1 MEFPVSGSRD
11 QGASAIDSAPTR
23 QRNAEP
29 AEIRMLHRSK
39 SLAALLTVAAL
50 SATLPVAAQDY
61 PRKQIE
67 IVVPFVAG
75 GTTDNIA
82 RLIAQRFS
90 ESWGQTVIVN
100 NRPGGGSTIG
110 TNAVAKAAPDG
121 HTLLV
126 TTIGFA
132 INAGMQKLPYDPI
145 KDFAA
150 ITELASLP
158 LMLVVHS
165 SLPATNLKEFVALV
179 KSKPGG
185 WDYASSGSGTSPHLA
200 TEMFKS
206 MAGIDLVHVPYKG
219 NAEAMNAL
227 LGGHVKIYFTLV
239 PAALQHVRA
248 GTLRALAV
256 TTEKRLPYLPDVPTV
271 AEEGFPGYEISSWQ
285 GAFAPAGT
293 PKDIVAKINGELVR
307 LVNTPEVRARM
318 AREGADPVGSAPEA
332 FAERVKSEIAK
343 WSKVTKDAGLAAS
356 N

>member
-1 MEFPVSGSRD
+1 MLACSRSF
-11 QGASAIDSAPTR
+11 GAVVTAGALAMIAP
-23 QRNAEP
+23 A
-29 AEIRMLHRSK
+29 
-39 SLAALLTVAAL
+39 
-50 SATLPVAAQDY
+50 AAQDY
-61 PRKQIE
+61 PKKQIE
-67 IVVPFVAG
+67 LVVPFVAG

-90 ESWGQTVIVN
+90 DSWGQTVIVS

-121 HTLLV
+121 HTLLI

-132 INAGMQKLPYDPI
+132 INAGLQKLPYDPV
-145 KDFAA
+145 KDFAPIA
-150 ITELASLP
+150 ELASLP

-200 TEMFKS
+200 TEMFKA
-206 MAGIDLVHVPYKG
+206 MAGIDLVHVPFKG

-239 PAALQHVRA
+239 PAAIQHVRA
-248 GTLRALAV
+248 GTLRPLAV
-256 TTEKRLPYLPDVPTV
+256 TTEQRLPYLPDVPTV
-271 AEEGFPGYEISSWQ
+271 AEEGYSGYEISSWQ

-293 PKDIVAKINGELVR
+293 PKDVVAKINGELVR
-307 LVNTPEVRARM
+307 LVNTSDVRARM
-318 AREGADPVGSAPEA
+318 AREGADPVGSTPEA
-332 FAERVKSEIAK
+332 FTERVKSEIVK